1 MTPAR
6 SRPTTTRAAL
16 RELVVRS
23 PRPDAL
29 EQWYRDALGLEG
41 SGGVLRAGSMA
52 VRIRPAR
59 ELATLVR
66 EPMRLMPN
74 FVVDDAVGVERRL
87 IGMGATWVR
96 ELEAT
101 PWARIA
107 TVLDPDGGYVQVLEL
122 AGATAGVTP

>member
-6 SRPTTTRAAL
+6 SRPATTPAAL

-29 EQWYRDALGLEG
+29 AQWYRDALGLGG
-41 SGGVLRAGSMA
+41 SNGVLRSGSMV
-52 VRIRPAR
+52 VRIEPAR
-59 ELATLVR
+59 ELATRVR
-66 EPMRLMPN
+66 EPIRLMPN
-74 FVVDDAVGVERRL
+74 FVVDDADAVEQRL

-96 ELEAT
+96 ELETT

-107 TVLDPDGGYVQVLEL
+107 TVLDPDGGYVQVLER
-122 AGATAGVTP
+122 